1 MQVLSNALADVDRD
15 FDFDQ
20 NMWGPQT
27 QEESLNAMDVRRP
40 QASSPA
46 TDTAEL
52 KPCFRTIGG
61 DSCDPKKCTFSHE
74 PSVMRKFLVDAMARH
89 DGKYGRQ
96 AVKTIA
102 TEELVE
108 ETASQTPKNSI
119 EERDLEEDT

>member
-1 MQVLSNALADVDRD
+1 
-15 FDFDQ
+15 
-20 NMWGPQT
+20 
-27 QEESLNAMDVRRP
+27 
-40 QASSPA
+40 
-46 TDTAEL
+46 
-52 KPCFRTIGG
+52 
-61 DSCDPKKCTFSHE
+61 
-74 PSVMRKFLVDAMARH
+74 MRKFLVDAMARH